1 MPQIL
6 AFVYGRLCIQEVLII
21 HAIIHK
27 GINSEVA
34 HTERSQILEEV
45 GPLAG
50 IYAIIRQSGF
60 HNDAGGTDM
69 WPFYRNTQ
77 PCVTATLTSGP
88 NENII
93 PAFIKELLVQFLY
106 FPGNLLIV

>member
-34 HTERSQILEEV
+34 YTERSQVLEEV
-45 GPLAG
+45 GPGWDLRDNSS
-50 IYAIIRQSGF
+50 IRLPKMTRA
-60 HNDAGGTDM
+60 DDGTDM
-69 WPFYRNTQ
+69 
-77 PCVTATLTSGP
+77 
-88 NENII
+88 
-93 PAFIKELLVQFLY
+93 
-106 FPGNLLIV
+106 